1 MSDRREAVMWS
12 HTLHS
17 QPCCCADGGGI
28 DPGASATEDFS
39 PPAESPGA
47 EVLAASPDTS
57 LGGFVAA
64 PLEASPATGEMW
76 FWVVDFQLGFCLSSD
91 QSDQ

>member
-1 MSDRREAVMWS
+1 MCSLLSYVRLLQCCDLVT
-12 HTLHS
+12 HILHS

-64 PLEASPATGEMW
+64 PLSAAPTGATRY
-76 FWVVDFQLGFCLSSD
+76 FRV
-91 QSDQ
+91 